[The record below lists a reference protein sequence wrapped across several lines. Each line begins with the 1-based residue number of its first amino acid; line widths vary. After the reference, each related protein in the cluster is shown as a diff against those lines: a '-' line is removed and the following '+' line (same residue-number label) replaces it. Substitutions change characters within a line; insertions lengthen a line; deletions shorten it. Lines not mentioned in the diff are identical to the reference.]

1 MRAVR
6 RLTPVPLATL
16 LSVGAPA
23 KATHAVGGPDV
34 DNCLLS
40 RRTVLRMAFLGAGV
54 VPLCPAL
61 TFAQGRERQHQPK
74 LELPLLAEN
83 PTAVPVRVSVDHPME
98 PDHFIRSIEI
108 VLDKDPVP
116 HKGTYRFTPANGQ
129 AWVAFPMRSGAG
141 GVVRAS
147 AECSQHGRFVATREI
162 RVASDGCATLPDTI
176 DKDRPGNPRLR
187 LAGPPRLGEVIEVRT
202 KIDHD
207 SDTGLSLRGATY
219 VRERPE
225 FFIRQIRVYFEREL
239 ISEFRLTPAVSPNPL
254 IRFPLKLTRAGTLR
268 VVFVNNEGRQW
279 EVAEAIH
286 PGG

>member
-1 MRAVR
+1 MDK
-6 RLTPVPLATL
+6 
-16 LSVGAPA
+16 G
-23 KATHAVGGPDV
+23 
-34 DNCLLS
+34 LLS
-40 RRTVLRMAFLGAGV
+40 RRTVLRMALLATGV
-54 VPLCPAL
+54 VPLYPA
-61 TFAQGRERQHQPK
+61 AASGQGRERQHQPK

-108 VLDKDPVP
+108 ILAKDPVP

-141 GVVRAS
+141 GVVRAT

-162 RVASDGCATLPDTI
+162 RVASDGCATLSDTI
-176 DKDRPGNPRLR
+176 DRERLGNPRLR
-187 LAGPPRLGEVIEVRT
+187 LARPPRLGEVIEVRT

-225 FFIRQIRVYFEREL
+225 FFIRQMRVYFEREL
-239 ISEFRLTPAVSPNPL
+239 ISEFRLTSALSPNPI

-279 EVAEAIH
+279 EAVESIRPA
-286 PGG
+286 G